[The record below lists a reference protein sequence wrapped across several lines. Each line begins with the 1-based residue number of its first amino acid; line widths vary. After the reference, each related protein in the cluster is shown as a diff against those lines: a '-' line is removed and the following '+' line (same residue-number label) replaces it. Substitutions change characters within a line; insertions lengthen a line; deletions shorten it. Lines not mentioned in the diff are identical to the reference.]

1 MCDDRR
7 QKKCGLIS
15 TLSLHCFE
23 LPASQW
29 LSFANSDRKG
39 SFSELPPLGKLQSW
53 VKYDGKF
60 ASFGQEFQWT
70 KFNAVERVD
79 MNNARRFLSRG
90 STLLRGCWFGSK
102 KLHFQKNFGR
112 NFIAVEEV
120 RKTRDFERRGDRLRA
135 LNENIT
141 YTRGSRRVTVNE
153 LWGWVDADW
162 AGDIELVGLAQASFW
177 W

>member
-1 MCDDRR
+1 MPKEFF
-7 QKKCGLIS
+7 QK
-15 TLSLHCFE
+15 
-23 LPASQW
+23 
-29 LSFANSDRKG
+29 
-39 SFSELPPLGKLQSW
+39 
-53 VKYDGKF
+53 
-60 ASFGQEFQWT
+60 
-70 KFNAVERVD
+70 
-79 MNNARRFLSRG
+79 G
-90 STLLRGCWFGSK
+90 STLLRGCWICWK

-162 AGDIELVGLAQASFW
+162 AGDIELVGLTQASF
-177 W
+177 